1 MGRESLFND
10 LYNIQERVKEIDP
23 LLTLSF
29 DRQKLKY
36 IVTRGTHRVMTVPV
50 GQLDAR
56 VLRKLRENDLHRRRL
71 QDYISELENSEL
83 EFERKKARELS
94 NHIESASLDHFD
106 HIAGISH
113 YSVGGV

>member
-10 LYNIQERVKEIDP
+10 LYNIAERSRAIDP

-36 IVTRGTHRVMTVPV
+36 IVTRGKHQVMTVPV

-56 VLRKLRENDLHRRRL
+56 VLQKLRENDLHRRRL
-71 QDYISELENSEL
+71 QDYIDELEHSEL

-94 NHIESASLDHFD
+94 NRIESASLDKFD
-106 HIAGISH
+106 RITGISR